1 MNVYLLTNMRSGA
14 QALVFAR
21 VEHEARHR
29 RPDGAVWR
37 LGRWL
42 DARTSRVASTLAWW
56 PGSPRDVCVEP
67 VLESIDGFGQVRV
80 VNGRLQVT
88 NNPLLC
94 ISSVIC
100 VVEGIVQPAMPPDS
114 WSTVGNNGGC

>member
-1 MNVYLLTNMRSGA
+1 MNVYLLTNSRSGA

-42 DARTSRVASTLAWW
+42 DPSNGRVAAPLEWW
-56 PGSPRDVCVEP
+56 PGSPREVWAEP
-67 VLESIDGFGQVRV
+67 VLERIDPDAAAPS
-80 VNGRLQVT
+80 L
-88 NNPLLC
+88 P
-94 ISSVIC
+94 SVLA
-100 VVEGIVQPAMPPDS
+100 VKTFERSLGAA
-114 WSTVGNNGGC
+114 G

>member
-1 MNVYLLTNMRSGA
+1 MVAMNVYLVTNNRSGA

-42 DARTSRVASTLAWW
+42 HPHTGRMASPLPWW
-56 PGSPRDVCVEP
+56 PGTPRDVWAEP
-67 VLESIDGFGQVRV
+67 VLERIDPDREAAS
-80 VNGRLQVT
+80 L
-88 NNPLLC
+88 
-94 ISSVIC
+94 
-100 VVEGIVQPAMPPDS
+100 PPVLAVKTERR
-114 WSTVGNNGGC
+114 STRWPSTHEAEDRA

>member
-21 VEHEARHR
+21 SEHEARHR

-42 DARTSRVASTLAWW
+42 EPTTSRMAGPLDWW
-56 PGSPRDVCVEP
+56 PGSPLDVLVEP
-67 VLESIDGFGQVRV
+67 VLERIDPDATPGARPV
-80 VNGRLQVT
+80 VLAVKT
-88 NNPLLC
+88 
-94 ISSVIC
+94 
-100 VVEGIVQPAMPPDS
+100 VEGRSLRA
-114 WSTVGNNGGC
+114 G

>member
-21 VEHEARHR
+21 VEHEARYR

-42 DARTSRVASTLAWW
+42 DPSTSRIAGPLEWW
-56 PGSPRDVCVEP
+56 PGSPRDVWVDP
-67 VLESIDGFGQVRV
+67 VLERIDAAAGG
-80 VNGRLQVT
+80 GR
-88 NNPLLC
+88 P
-94 ISSVIC
+94 SVLA
-100 VVEGIVQPAMPPDS
+100 VKTAESHSHSHP
-114 WSTVGNNGGC
+114 